1 MLAECDFDINH
12 GLAGLR
18 NFLKVLF
25 VELLELR
32 HYLVW
37 GRTLRLLELRLL
49 LLHLRLRIIHHGLAI
64 RLLGVLLVLLR
75 HLLVRGILTL
85 QNWRVVHH
93 HRQQLVDQHGQVRLM
108 RVPRLQVGYREHVL
122 LPYVIK
128 AAHDFLRQVLV
139 EVAHRW
145 RDWVV

>member
-1 MLAECDFDINH
+1 MLAECNLDINH

-18 NFLKVLF
+18 NFLEVLF

-32 HYLVW
+32 HYLVR

-49 LLHLRLRIIHHGLAI
+49 LLLLLHLRLRIIHHVLAI
-64 RLLGVLLVLLR
+64 GLLGVLLVLLR

-85 QNWRVVHH
+85 HNWRVVHH
-93 HRQQLVDQHGQVRLM
+93 HRKQLVHQHGQVRLM

-122 LPYVIK
+122 LPNVIQ
-128 AAHDFLRQVLV
+128 AAHDFLR
-139 EVAHRW
+139 
-145 RDWVV
+145 